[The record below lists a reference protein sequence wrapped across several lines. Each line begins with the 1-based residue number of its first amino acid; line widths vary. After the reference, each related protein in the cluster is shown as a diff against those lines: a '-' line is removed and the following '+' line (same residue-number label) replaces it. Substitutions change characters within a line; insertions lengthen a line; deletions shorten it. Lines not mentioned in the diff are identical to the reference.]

1 MNNRRS
7 GRKSILS
14 GAAASF
20 LMGNS
25 AGVARGGYNSTAP
38 GMPKYLRKS
47 GDDRKPVTS
56 GSSPSSSPS
65 SRSRSSRGSYSSLI
79 SRGLPGRSPSREA
92 SPSSRT
98 STRSSS
104 RSAQATPTLPCLSFL
119 PAGIG
124 TCVLVRHSCNF
135 FNCSGRETTTDLDS
149 RRSNRGKEHSQ
160 DQEKGGSE
168 PKSGAKAKLCCDK
181 CDKAHETSKCPY
193 YSKGRDKHPDAQRRR
208 HHDFGEAGGNF
219 VLKGARVVRQP
230 GDGSCLFHS
239 MAYGLRKAAGISA
252 SATQLRR
259 EIAEFLQRNAH
270 MKIAESP
277 LGDWVKWDTGQTVT
291 AYARRMMG
299 GNYWGGGIEIA
310 CCVRMK
316 KVNIHV
322 YEVSRRNR
330 SVFKRI
336 SCFNCPNA
344 TQTAHILYTGG
355 IHYDALAV

>member
-104 RSAQATPTLPCLSFL
+104 R
-119 PAGIG
+119 
-124 TCVLVRHSCNF
+124 
-135 FNCSGRETTTDLDS
+135 GRETTTDLDS